1 MSPFLT
7 RETRAEYEAER
18 DMHRRAA
25 ERAEAAQ
32 NAVCAAI
39 DALVHK
45 LRALADDDEFDEV
58 IDLLQDDGTV
68 LLFDLQAV
76 KERAAHEAG
85 EDASAAPELSA

>member
-1 MSPFLT
+1 MSPLLT
-7 RETRAEYEAER
+7 RAARSEAEAER

-45 LRALADDDEFDEV
+45 LRAMAEGDEFDEPMDTV
-58 IDLLQDDGTV
+58 RYTAQLALL
-68 LLFDLQAV
+68 DLQAV
-76 KERAAHEAG
+76 KEAAAFAAG
-85 EDASAAPELSA
+85 EDASAAPELAA